1 MYTYTR
7 PPQANGGGGKTHHK
21 PPPQATGVGEGK
33 EERVDNLKGKKD
45 HDHPEGGLATLHH
58 TYIYIYIYIYLFISF
73 ISLSLSIYIYIVTYF
88 SDYMTKLKHEYQS
101 LLGGLQQEPRISRYF
116 LEYQFKYISLKTNQL
131 GFYWYLQRTT
141 VWTLCHLG
149 LSWTGI
155 GILHPLNHHLCK

>member
-7 PPQANGGGGKTHHK
+7 
-21 PPPQATGVGEGK
+21 PPQATGVGEGK
-33 EERVDNLKGKKD
+33 EERVDNLKGKND

-73 ISLSLSIYIYIVTYF
+73 ISLSLYIYIVTYF
-88 SDYMTKLKHEYQS
+88 SDYMTKLKLEYKS

-149 LSWTGI
+149 LS
-155 GILHPLNHHLCK
+155 